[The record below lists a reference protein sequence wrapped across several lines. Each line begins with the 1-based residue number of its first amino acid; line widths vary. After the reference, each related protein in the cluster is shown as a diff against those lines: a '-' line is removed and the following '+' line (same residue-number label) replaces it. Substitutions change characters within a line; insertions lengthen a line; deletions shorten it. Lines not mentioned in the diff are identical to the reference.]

1 MTRARNLS
9 GGWPGKYLTA
19 ADLAGKTLTATVS
32 KIDYENMQDGTEKP
46 VAHFTELG
54 KAVVLNK
61 SRGKV
66 LADIAESPDF
76 DDWIGVKVQIR
87 AGLTAFKGDEV
98 RCIKFERT
106 SEQKTKKVKEALKGD
121 DLPEDKIPF

>member
-1 MTRARNLS
+1 MTRPRNLS

-32 KIDYENMQDGTEKP
+32 KIDYEPMQDGAEKP
-46 VAHFTELG
+46 VAHFKELG

-66 LADIAESPDF
+66 LADIAQSPDF
-76 DDWIGVKVQIR
+76 DDWVGVTVQVR
-87 AGLTAFKGDEV
+87 AGITSFKGDEV
-98 RCIKFERT
+98 RCIKFE
-106 SEQKTKKVKEALKGD
+106 KTTKQIKEALNGD
-121 DLPEDKIPF
+121 DVPDELNDIPF